1 MSRTVLPA
9 VALLAL
15 AAGCV
20 PLRPTPVSTGPVVV
34 VGRGADPAA
43 ARERALAE
51 LLRRMRSEIERREAL
66 APPADRVRDWRAVE
80 CALERALPEL
90 ARDDACAVGPDA
102 VVSIRIGDVEFEAV
116 LAAARA
122 EGRRG
127 PLRVACVP
135 LAVIGDR
142 PALFNL
148 RELYGSA
155 LREALTES
163 GLEPLSTDE
172 VYAALERARVVAL
185 DEEGAARLARAAG
198 ADAVIGGTVRFVEPS
213 LTIEVVLRDAR
224 GRRLGGFG
232 GDVDPAEI
240 LAVAR
245 RQALVL
251 KGGLGLGP

>member
-1 MSRTVLPA
+1 MSRPVLA
-9 VALLAL
+9 GVALLAL
-15 AAGCV
+15 ASGCV

-34 VGRGADPAA
+34 VGRGPDRAA
-43 ARERALAE
+43 ARERALDE

-66 APPADRVRDWRAVE
+66 APPAERVRDWRAVD

-90 ARDDACAVGPDA
+90 ARDVAFDVGSDS
-102 VVSIRIGDVEFEAV
+102 VVSIRIADVEFEAA

-135 LAVIGDR
+135 LAVLGDR
-142 PALFNL
+142 PALFTL

-172 VYAALERARVVAL
+172 VYAALERAHVLSL
-185 DEEGAARLARAAG
+185 DEEGAARLARAVG

-232 GDVDPAEI
+232 GEVDPAEI

-251 KGGLGLGP
+251 KRGLGVGP